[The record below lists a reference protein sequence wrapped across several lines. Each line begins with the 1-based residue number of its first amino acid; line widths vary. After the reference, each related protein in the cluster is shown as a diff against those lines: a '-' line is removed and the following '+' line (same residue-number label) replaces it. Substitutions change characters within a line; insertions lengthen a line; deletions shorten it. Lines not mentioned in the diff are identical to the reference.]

1 MKLMPTHKV
10 LGQFKRNAQCII
22 MLIENVGARVKL
34 RSRKIDQK
42 QASLGAAPSFTS
54 QMATSTTCLGS
65 GLPCV
70 DELLS
75 SSVSAGP

>member
-1 MKLMPTHKV
+1 MPTHKD
-10 LGQFKRNAQCII
+10 LRQFNRNAQCIKI
-22 MLIENVGARVKL
+22 LSENVGARVKL
-34 RSRKIDQK
+34 RSTKIDQK
-42 QASLGAAPSFTS
+42 QASLGAAPSFSS

-75 SSVSAGP
+75 SLVSAGP